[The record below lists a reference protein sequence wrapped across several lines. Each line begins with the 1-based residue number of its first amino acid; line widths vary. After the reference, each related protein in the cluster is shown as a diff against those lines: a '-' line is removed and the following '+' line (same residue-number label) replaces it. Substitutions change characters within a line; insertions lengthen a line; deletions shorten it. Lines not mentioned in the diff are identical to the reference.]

1 MNFKTGEL
9 FSNMFVGID
18 GEWRRPQALGGDGGG
33 QQEAAVRDDE
43 GQKWDQGDQVPD
55 GEDL

>member
-1 MNFKTGEL
+1 
-9 FSNMFVGID
+9 MFVGID